1 MISPELLNRYSFFGG
16 LENGHL
22 KALAMIA
29 QEEQLAGDVTIFQEG
44 EPAETLYFL
53 EEGSV
58 VLYYTGSETDI
69 ERFRDGIPVGEINP
83 GEPFSIS
90 ALIEPHLLTSTAR
103 TSKPSRVIKF
113 EAKALQNLF
122 KNNRRL
128 AYLLTHQAAQAVIE
142 RLLSTRIQ
150 LAAAWA

>member
-1 MISPELLNRYSFFGG
+1 MISPELLHRYSFFGG

-22 KALAMIA
+22 KSLAIIA
-29 QEEQLAGDVTIFQEG
+29 QEELLPSDMTICQEG
-44 EPAETLYFL
+44 QRAETLYFL

-69 ERFRDGIPVGEINP
+69 ENFKDGIPVGEINP
-83 GEPFSIS
+83 GEPFSVS
-90 ALIEPHLLTSTAR
+90 ALIEPHILTSTAR

-113 EAKALQNLF
+113 EAKALHKLY
-122 KNNRRL
+122 KNDRRL
-128 AYLLTHQAAQAVIE
+128 AYILTHQAAKAVIE